1 MPVVLV
7 LYQLCFVEIS
17 NIIFILAPLAKL
29 NTRSN
34 LNHIYI
40 PHELMSMSKEA
51 MLTAQIE
58 ALKKAILKK
67 DDDLKKQNEELFEV
81 QTTLKCVESES
92 VRASS
97 GQLKSLTAQ
106 LRNSELM
113 VKKATGE
120 KQRLNSMLSKERKI
134 RGETEEERMRIWE
147 ELSLLKKERECV
159 TTTTTTSTSKKRQ
172 RSASR
177 SSSSSSP
184 IPQTGPILAPVSP
197 PLPLPVPLPPQPPT
211 KIVTASVPT
220 STSTTPA
227 SVLSQHLLT
236 NCSHILQDLLS
247 FSLNSYP
254 SHSNSNSNPSQSK
267 SQSFPPPPLP
277 PPPATSP
284 QQTSKSLPAT
294 QTAQTMPT
302 SSSLLTQASQLPRG
316 TNMTHMSH
324 MSHLSHLTHTLTNV
338 CETSATTTTTT
349 TTSATIN
356 AESSCS
362 RGGEL
367 LWESAEEN
375 ATAQS
380 SSYSSSLALRTYT
393 AILGLHANEWSVADF
408 VLQVVDNIVAAVLEG
423 GMLVGVLLEVLGE
436 CVSGGEGMR
445 VLEEV
450 FRLGDEDTMDED
462 EDSVLEPVC
471 EFAPEAVHKRI
482 AGCFGGGENGSNVN
496 NRQLTVDDVMRVMG
510 LDVNSNSNYKG
521 KAKAL
526 VRSLCKIFGGDDSDH
541 SSNSSIDD
549 INCSNNIARA
559 TSFLVEFTS
568 RWNRK
573 AAQFRVFEPLIRVLA
588 RGGVGATPTPFLM
601 KAKVSVLQCLLLN
614 EFLFSKFE
622 VTRFVEV
629 SERSELAFWKTRVA
643 CHAPDMDR

>member
-1 MPVVLV
+1 
-7 LYQLCFVEIS
+7 
-17 NIIFILAPLAKL
+17 
-29 NTRSN
+29 
-34 LNHIYI
+34 
-40 PHELMSMSKEA
+40 MSMSKEA

-134 RGETEEERMRIWE
+134 R
-147 ELSLLKKERECV
+147 
-159 TTTTTTSTSKKRQ
+159 
-172 RSASR
+172 
-177 SSSSSSP
+177 
-184 IPQTGPILAPVSP
+184 
-197 PLPLPVPLPPQPPT
+197 
-211 KIVTASVPT
+211 
-220 STSTTPA
+220 
-227 SVLSQHLLT
+227 
-236 NCSHILQDLLS
+236 
-247 FSLNSYP
+247 
-254 SHSNSNSNPSQSK
+254 
-267 SQSFPPPPLP
+267 
-277 PPPATSP
+277 
-284 QQTSKSLPAT
+284 AT

-549 INCSNNIARA
+549 INCSNSIARA

-622 VTRFVEV
+622 VTRFVEGV
-629 SERSELAFWKTRVA
+629 VQGKYYEQDSELEVTTSATDSSLDLILQLTRLLNAIVVHYGGGEKRPNLFHELNLDLLTPSLISTLQFTTSRILGDCVPNPNPNLNLA
-643 CHAPDMDR
+643 RSVVIAIFTFLDSVISLPMADPLPILLGGIEREKFISNCWLVQTGEILDLEGEGGNVRDVVNRLLQASYEEGEEDEEEDEDEEEEEEEEDEDEEESE